1 MSGLAC
7 DLLLDEQPDGDR
19 RVGFRV
25 RNEGSEPA
33 ELRWFEP
40 FVAFQLEADI
50 DGAPVRVLAGPFDGG
65 VQPVQA
71 VLAAS
76 EERVIATP
84 VTLAFDTGPALPN
97 PGPPSRWRIAH
108 APAETRLLATVQLG
122 DERLTCEAE
131 LS

>member
-1 MSGLAC
+1 MSDLAC
-7 DLLLDEQPDGDR
+7 ELLLHPQPDGDR

-25 RNEGSEPA
+25 RNQGSEPV

-40 FVAFQLEADI
+40 FVAFELEAEI
-50 DGAPVRVLAGPFDGG
+50 DGAPVRVLSGPFDGG
-65 VQPVQA
+65 VQPVHA

-76 EERVIATP
+76 EEQVIATP

-108 APAETRLLATVQLG
+108 APADTLLRATVQLG
-122 DERLTCEAE
+122 DERLTCKAE
-131 LS
+131 L